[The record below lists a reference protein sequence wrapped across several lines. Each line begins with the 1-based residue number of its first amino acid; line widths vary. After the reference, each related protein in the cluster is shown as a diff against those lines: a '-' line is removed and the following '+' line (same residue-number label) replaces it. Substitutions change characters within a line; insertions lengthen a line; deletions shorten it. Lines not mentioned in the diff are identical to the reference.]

1 MKKPKKPGGR
11 VIIRTRTNYVAS
23 RGARLQSPKSG
34 QRESWWEKGSTC
46 TVCFLLWAPLVHSL
60 SLCAL
65 TGACSCHLSDFFDLT
80 KAEVVVCLA
89 GRWAA
94 MGTSFWCRW
103 VSPTSHVWTQ
113 MLASKIFRAW
123 ATGGDSSSLG
133 WTWLKKMKLAA
144 PSSFPGPFGQEM
156 NFRNGPKR
164 LENLQFCPIS
174 LLHTL
179 ECR

>member
-1 MKKPKKPGGR
+1 M
-11 VIIRTRTNYVAS
+11 
-23 RGARLQSPKSG
+23 
-34 QRESWWEKGSTC
+34 
-46 TVCFLLWAPLVHSL
+46 VHSL

-65 TGACSCHLSDFFDLT
+65 TGACSCHLSDLFDLT

-133 WTWLKKMKLAA
+133 WSFARYQ
-144 PSSFPGPFGQEM
+144 PSRPTIWYRGILEIPIVELYLMVINITEVDQPPLGNGLSFPSDQNKIPI
-156 NFRNGPKR
+156 RNNELFSR
-164 LENLQFCPIS
+164 YQALFAS
-174 LLHTL
+174 HY
-179 ECR
+179 